1 MLFVSKILNFILQ
14 DVISISGTTCADVI
28 QEIIK
33 IDKEKIWKNKM
44 LSELLKTFIRDEL
57 IIVFVKKME
66 QVDFLVRI
74 LFDLLNKLGTG
85 LPTVDEYL
93 KTSLSNSYF
102 HLCYL

>member
-1 MLFVSKILNFILQ
+1 
-14 DVISISGTTCADVI
+14 
-28 QEIIK
+28 
-33 IDKEKIWKNKM
+33 M

-93 KTSLSNSYF
+93 KTTWDIFLFVFPTS
-102 HLCYL
+102 

>member
-1 MLFVSKILNFILQ
+1 
-14 DVISISGTTCADVI
+14 
-28 QEIIK
+28 
-33 IDKEKIWKNKM
+33 M